1 MSDFIQFASERG
13 LIIDRID
20 QGRWIRCATTDK
32 PKKKNGGFFHG
43 GDFASVINWA
53 TMTDHETW
61 FPNKPRTPFEQ
72 QDMQKRME
80 ASRKQYAQER
90 AGRQQEAA
98 KKAEWI
104 LSQCELG
111 KHAYLDRKGFPDM
124 CANVW
129 RKPDADPLLVVPMYH
144 GEQIAGC
151 QLIGIDGSK
160 KFLTGQRCNDARF
173 SIGQGGDV
181 FLCEGY
187 ASALSLHA
195 ILNTF
200 KKLHTIHATFSAGNM
215 ARFAKRWPQAILICD
230 NDASGTGQKVG
241 RESERP
247 FYLPEKEGDDINDEH
262 VKYGLFK
269 CRERLRKF
277 LMQNRSEG

>member
-1 MSDFIQFASERG
+1 MTFLQFAEERG
-13 LIIDRID
+13 LLINRIEHGKWVRVSTVD
-20 QGRWIRCATTDK
+20 HRH
-32 PKKKNGGFFHG
+32 KKNGAYFHA
-43 GDFASVINWA
+43 GDYAHIQNWA
-53 TMTDHETW
+53 TMEKVETW
-61 FPNKPRTPFEQ
+61 QDGKERTQFEQ

-129 RKPDADPLLVVPMYH
+129 HKPGSDPLLVVPMYH
-144 GEQIAGC
+144 GEKICGC
-151 QLIGIDGSK
+151 QLIGIDGGK
-160 KFLTGQRCNDARF
+160 KFLTGQRTNDARF
-173 SIGQGGDV
+173 PIGQGGDV

-187 ASALSLHA
+187 ASALSLHI

-200 KKLHTIHATFSAGNM
+200 KKRHTIHATFSAGNM
-215 ARFAKRWPQAILICD
+215 ARFAKHWPQAILVCD

-241 RESERP
+241 RESGRA

-277 LMQNRSEG
+277 LMQM